1 MKKRVFKRV
10 IAVFVGTLITM
21 QLCADSTC
29 TKSENGM
36 QEQQSPGEEP
46 QQSGEDIVVLPSC
59 LHKVD
64 NTDFELFLTAIV
76 DAASQTGKQALLSRA
91 LLSCFDYLSDNQ
103 KIEYLERIEKELP
116 ELIEH
121 VQLYK
126 VGHGALHT
134 R

>member
-1 MKKRVFKRV
+1 MKKRVLKRV
-10 IAVFVGTLITM
+10 VVVFVSALITM
-21 QLCADSTC
+21 QLCAEYDC
-29 TKSENGM
+29 TKSDNGL
-36 QEQQSPGEEP
+36 QEQRSMQEEP
-46 QQSGEDIVVLPSC
+46 QQSAGDEVILQSC
-59 LHKVD
+59 LYKVD

-116 ELIEH
+116 DLIEH

-134 R
+134 H